1 MLRFIGLDIG
11 TTTLSAVAID
21 GESGEVLK
29 AITVDND
36 SVIASDD
43 PARRMQN
50 PEKIINKLLDLK
62 EELVSEFSPVD
73 AIGVTGQMHGIV
85 YINTEGK
92 STGPLY
98 TWQDASGSLPYNGTT
113 YAEYLTAL
121 TGYPMASGYGLVTD
135 YVNRDKGEVPAD
147 ATTFCTIHDYAVMAL
162 TGRKT
167 PLMHS
172 SDAASYGCFSIK
184 DGVFDATAIEKLG
197 VDPSF
202 VPDVTDEIAIA
213 GNTPEGIPVTVAIGD
228 NQASVIGS
236 VKGDGCALVNI
247 GTGSQVSVI
256 THTPANFADGEVRP
270 LAKNSY
276 MLVGAPLCGGRSFA
290 LLYKFF
296 KEAAALFGGDTSKIY
311 PVMDA
316 IAAEA
321 PEEHELN
328 VDTRF
333 CGTRKSPEIK
343 GSISSIS
350 DTNFTPAQLTR
361 GFLHGMAK
369 ELYELY
375 DGMLSLTD
383 TPVIKIAGSG
393 NAIRKSP
400 VLKKYLE
407 EMFGLP
413 LNIPAHREEAAFGAA
428 LFASVAS
435 GKYSSLSDAQNV
447 LVHYT
452 EE

>member
-11 TTTLSAVAID
+11 TTTLSAVAVD
-21 GESGEVLK
+21 GESGKVLK

-36 SVIASDD
+36 SFIASAD
-43 PARRMQN
+43 PSRRMQD
-50 PEKIINKLLDLK
+50 PKKIIAKLLSLK
-62 EELVSEFSPVD
+62 EELVKEFSPID

-85 YINTEGK
+85 YINAEGK

-98 TWQDASGSLPYNGTT
+98 TWQDASGSLPFKGKT
-113 YAEYLTAL
+113 YAEYLTEL

-135 YVNRDKGEVPAD
+135 YVQRDKGEVPVD
-147 ATTFCTIHDYAVMAL
+147 AKTFCTIHDYAVMAL

-184 DGVFDATAIEKLG
+184 EGVFDAAAIEKLG

-202 VPDVTDEIAIA
+202 IPDVTDEIAIA

-236 VKGDGCALVNI
+236 VKGEGCALVNI
-247 GTGSQVSVI
+247 GTGSQVSVL
-256 THTPANFADGEVRP
+256 THTPADFADGEVRP
-270 LAKNSY
+270 LAQNTY

-296 KEAAALFGGDTSKIY
+296 KEAASLFGGDTSKIY

-316 IAAEA
+316 IAEQA
-321 PEEHELN
+321 PEEHEIT

-333 CGTRKSPEIK
+333 CGTRKNPDIR
-343 GSISSIS
+343 GSISGIS

-361 GFLHGMAK
+361 GFLWGMAE
-369 ELYELY
+369 ELHGLY
-375 DGMLSLTD
+375 DGMLPLTD
-383 TPVIKIAGSG
+383 TPVTRIAGSG
-393 NAIRKSP
+393 NAIRKSK
-400 VLKKYLE
+400 VLKGYLE
-407 EMFGLP
+407 EKFGLP

-435 GKYSSLSDAQNV
+435 GKYKSLSDAQNI
-447 LVHYT
+447 LVHYI